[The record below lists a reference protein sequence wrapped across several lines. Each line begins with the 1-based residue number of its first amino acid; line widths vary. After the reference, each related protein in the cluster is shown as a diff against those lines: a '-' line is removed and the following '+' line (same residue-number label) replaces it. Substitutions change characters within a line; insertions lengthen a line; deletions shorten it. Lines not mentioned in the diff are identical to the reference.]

1 MGNDIFAPYEIA
13 KQLKELE
20 FKEPCIAYYKPN
32 ITYTT
37 MFNHYYGTNYDKN
50 DIITAPIWEQVF
62 KWFREKGIYSEILF
76 DSLGIRGNIIT
87 FDKEGL
93 RENCYLKLQETY
105 EQARENL
112 TLELIEL
119 YKKQ

>member
-1 MGNDIFAPYEIA
+1 MATDIFAPYEIA

-50 DIITAPIWEQVF
+50 DIITAPTWEQVF
-62 KWFREKGIYSEILF
+62 KWFRERGYNVAIHYSTYSLF
-76 DSLGIRGNIIT
+76 NYWYSIEQVTISKNN
-87 FDKEGL
+87 F
-93 RENCYLKLQETY
+93 ETY
-105 EQARENL
+105 EQCREDL
-112 TLELIEL
+112 VLRLIEL
-119 YKKQ
+119 YKKQNNE